1 MYNICVYMCVCI
13 AYAYAHKLPILIH
26 SLSVFSFVDPE
37 GMVWAMGQ
45 KTKILQP
52 PKCGHVQY
60 TLSNLRESRF
70 WQPRF
75 ITHQWRCS
83 EYRNNIFETFNSK
96 YCDRKYRRPVTFG
109 MTTRDE
115 LFPCRGDQGMLH
127 DSMEAVFSRDGR
139 FGMVL

>member
-1 MYNICVYMCVCI
+1 MGAEWRGMPPQTWFIFFVRV
-13 AYAYAHKLPILIH
+13 K
-26 SLSVFSFVDPE
+26 SLVNLNGVLL
-37 GMVWAMGQ
+37 VWAMGQ

-115 LFPCRGDQGMLH
+115 LFPCRGEHGMLH

>member
-1 MYNICVYMCVCI
+1 
-13 AYAYAHKLPILIH
+13 
-26 SLSVFSFVDPE
+26 
-37 GMVWAMGQ
+37 MGHGSKNKNPSTPQ
-45 KTKILQP
+45 F
-52 PKCGHVQY
+52 GHVQY

-109 MTTRDE
+109 MTTRYGMNCSLAVGNME
-115 LFPCRGDQGMLH
+115 CCMIQWNLFSAEMVASEWWFCDKCINRIFFYC
-127 DSMEAVFSRDGR
+127 VFT
-139 FGMVL
+139 